1 VASGPSPRSR
11 SNPDLSHGRF
21 VRILR
26 HGNPNPPSYRGRL
39 FVACALSMAIQLITP
54 RLVGA
59 QRVVRSPEQVVSVSK
74 GASALLVNTT
84 NIQRFSI
91 GDPTVAE
98 AVVVSPTEILINGKQ
113 LGTTS
118 LFLWDNTGAIKLYSV
133 EVTADAPGLQR
144 YLSSVL
150 QGERIDVVASG
161 NVVTLSGQVRD
172 ASVATRAVEIAKGSG
187 ATIVDNLTTPEAV
200 QVLLKVRFAEVNKSV
215 IKEFRSQLATLNP
228 QDLNSKTGDWIGS
241 ANTDPQSGA
250 FADGVVDLGLF
261 NANASIEV
269 LIRALTSKG
278 LLRSLAEPNL
288 IALPGKQATFL
299 AGGEFPYPSVQG
311 GGGNNAVSI
320 VFKEFGIRLNFTPT
334 ITRNGSIRLKVAPE
348 VSSLDF
354 STPLIFGG
362 FTIPSLLSRRAETEV
377 EMKSGQYLAIAGLVD
392 NRMTDNSTKIPFL
405 GDIPILGQF
414 FRSKDARQNRT
425 ELLVLV
431 SPKLV
436 LPSDTPALLPTGEP
450 ATWKWSGQ
458 MKIKSPSDT
467 SWGKAYQE
475 H

>member
-1 VASGPSPRSR
+1 
-11 SNPDLSHGRF
+11 
-21 VRILR
+21 VRNFR
-26 HGNPNPPSYRGRL
+26 HGWTVPFLQGWRRHLVY
-39 FVACALSMAIQLITP
+39 ALIPAALAGSA
-54 RLVGA
+54 GSAWA
-59 QRVVRSPEQVVSVSK
+59 QRVVRAPEQVVSVSK

-84 NIQRFSI
+84 PIQRFSI

-98 AVVVSPTEILINGKQ
+98 AVVVSPTEILINGKT

-118 LFLWDNTGAIKLYSV
+118 LFLWDNTGTIKLYSV

-144 YLSSVL
+144 YLSAVL
-150 QGERIDVVASG
+150 AGEQIDVIASG
-161 NVVTLSGQVRD
+161 NVVTLSGTVRD
-172 ASVATRAVEIAKGSG
+172 ASVANRAVEIAKGSG

-200 QVLLKVRFAEVNKSV
+200 QVLLKVRFAEVNKSA

-228 QDLNSKTGDWIGS
+228 HHLDDHGDWVGS
-241 ANTDPQSGA
+241 ANTDPATGA

-261 NANASIEV
+261 NAGASIEL

-278 LLRSLAEPNL
+278 LLKSLAEPNL
-288 IALPGKQATFL
+288 MTLPGKEASFL
-299 AGGEFPYPSVQG
+299 AGGEFPYPAVQG
-311 GGGNNAVSI
+311 GGGNAVAI
-320 VFKEFGIRLNFTPT
+320 VFKEFGIRLKFTPT
-334 ITRNGSIRLKVAPE
+334 ITRSGSIRLKVMPE

-354 STPLIFGG
+354 ANPLVFGG
-362 FTIPSLLSRRAETEV
+362 FTIPSMLTRRAETEV

-392 NRMTDNSTKIPFL
+392 NTMTNNSTKVPLL

-414 FRSKDARQNRT
+414 FRSKDARQRRT

-436 LPSDTPALLPTGEP
+436 EPSDTPALLPTGEP
-450 ATWKWSGQ
+450 GTWGFKGD
-458 MKIKSPSDT
+458 MKVTKSADST
-467 SWGKAYQE
+467 FRGYQE

>member
-1 VASGPSPRSR
+1 
-11 SNPDLSHGRF
+11 
-21 VRILR
+21 VRNLR
-26 HGNPNPPSYRGRL
+26 HGRTISLLRARRWCCAVAMS
-39 FVACALSMAIQLITP
+39 FVAHSSLAGVAQ
-54 RLVGA
+54 A
-59 QRVVRSPEQVVSVSK
+59 QRVVRAPEQVVSVSK

-84 NIQRFSI
+84 AIQRFSI

-98 AVVVSPTEILINGKQ
+98 AVVVSPTEILINGKT

-118 LFLWDNTGAIKLYSV
+118 LFLWDNTGGIKLYSV

-150 QGERIDVVASG
+150 QGERIDVIASG

-172 ASVATRAVEIAKGSG
+172 ASVANRAVEIAKGSG

-200 QVLLKVRFAEVNKSV
+200 QVLLKVRFAEVNKSA

-228 QDLNSKTGDWIGS
+228 QDLNGRTGDWIGS
-241 ANTDPQSGA
+241 ANTNPQDGT

-269 LIRALTSKG
+269 LIRALSSKG
-278 LLRSLAEPNL
+278 LLKSLAEPNL
-288 IALPGKQATFL
+288 IALPGKEASFL
-299 AGGEFPYPSVQG
+299 AGGEFPYPAVQG

-320 VFKEFGIRLNFTPT
+320 VFKEFGIRLKFTPI
-334 ITRNGSIRLKVAPE
+334 ITRGGSIRLKVAPE
-348 VSSLDF
+348 VSALDF
-354 STPLIFGG
+354 SNPLVFGG
-362 FTIPSLLSRRAETEV
+362 FTIPSILSRRAETEV
-377 EMKSGQYLAIAGLVD
+377 EMKNGQYLAIAGLID
-392 NRMTDNSTKIPFL
+392 NTMTDNATKIPLL

-414 FRSKDARQNRT
+414 FKSKDARQRRT

-436 LPSDTPALLPTGEP
+436 LPSDAPALLPTGEP
-450 ATWKWSGQ
+450 ADWKWSGQ
-458 MKIKSPSDT
+458 MKMTPGDT
-467 SWGKAYQE
+467 AWRSYQE

>member
-1 VASGPSPRSR
+1 MR
-11 SNPDLSHGRF
+11 N
-21 VRILR
+21 LR
-26 HGNPNPPSYRGRL
+26 HGYAASLCPAWRWC
-39 FVACALSMAIQLITP
+39 FACAFLLAVFSIGALP
-54 RLVGA
+54 LAA
-59 QRVVRSPEQVVSVSK
+59 QRVVRAPEQVVSVSK

-84 NIQRFSI
+84 PIQRFSI

-98 AVVVSPTEILINGKQ
+98 AVVVSPTEVLVNGKT

-118 LFLWDNTGAIKLYSV
+118 LFLWDNTGTIKLYSV

-150 QGERIDVVASG
+150 AGEKIDVIASG

-172 ASVATRAVEIAKGSG
+172 ASVANRAVEIAKGSG
-187 ATIVDNLTTPEAV
+187 AIIVDNLSTPEAV
-200 QVLLKVRFAEVNKSV
+200 QVLLRVRFAEVNKSA

-228 QDLNSKTGDWIGS
+228 HRLDARDNYDPGFVGS
-241 ANTDPQSGA
+241 TIST
-250 FADGVVDLGLF
+250 DGVVDFGLF

-269 LIRALTSKG
+269 LIRFLTSKG

-288 IALPGKQATFL
+288 ITLPGREATFL

-320 VFKEFGIRLNFTPT
+320 VFKEFGIRLKFTPT
-334 ITRNGSIRLKVAPE
+334 ITRGGSIRLKVAPE
-348 VSSLDF
+348 VSALDF
-354 STPLIFGG
+354 STPLVFGG
-362 FTIPSLLSRRAETEV
+362 FTIPSLLTRRTETEV
-377 EMKSGQYLAIAGLVD
+377 EMKNGQYLAIAGLVD
-392 NRMTDNSTKIPFL
+392 NTMTDNSTKIPIL

-414 FRSKDARQNRT
+414 FRSKDARQRRT

-436 LPSDTPALLPTGEP
+436 LPGDTPALLPTGEP
-450 ATWKWSGQ
+450 ADWKWNGHMKMDKTKADSGWR
-458 MKIKSPSDT
+458 S
-467 SWGKAYQE
+467 YQE

>member
-1 VASGPSPRSR
+1 VSSALVAGGRS
-11 SNPDLSHGRF
+11 
-21 VRILR
+21 
-26 HGNPNPPSYRGRL
+26 
-39 FVACALSMAIQLITP
+39 AQ
-54 RLVGA
+54 A
-59 QRVVRSPEQVVSVSK
+59 QRVVRAPEQVVSVSK
-74 GASALLVNTT
+74 GASALLVNPTP
-84 NIQRFSI
+84 IQRFSI
-91 GDPTVAE
+91 GDPAVAE
-98 AVVVSPTEILINGKQ
+98 AVVVSPTEILINGKT

-118 LFLWDNTGAIKLYSV
+118 LFLWDNQGQIKLYSV

-144 YLSSVL
+144 YLASVL

-200 QVLLKVRFAEVNKSV
+200 QVLLKVRFAEVNKSA

-228 QDLNSKTGDWIGS
+228 QDLNSRTGDWIGS
-241 ANTDPQSGA
+241 ANVNPQDGT

-269 LIRALTSKG
+269 LIRALSSKG
-278 LLRSLAEPNL
+278 LLKSLAEPNL
-288 IALPGKQATFL
+288 IALPGREASFL
-299 AGGEFPYPSVQG
+299 AGGEFPYPAVQG

-320 VFKEFGIRLNFTPT
+320 VFKEFGIRLKFTPI
-334 ITRNGSIRLKVAPE
+334 ITRGGSIRLKVAPE
-348 VSSLDF
+348 VSALDF
-354 STPLIFGG
+354 SNPLIFGG
-362 FTIPSLLSRRAETEV
+362 FTIPSILSRRAETEV
-377 EMKSGQYLAIAGLVD
+377 EMKNGQYLAIAGLID
-392 NRMTDNSTKIPFL
+392 NTMTDNATKIPLL

-414 FRSKDARQNRT
+414 FKSKDARQRRT

-436 LPSDTPALLPTGEP
+436 LPSDAPALLPTGEP
-450 ATWKWSGQ
+450 ATWKWSGS
-458 MKIKSPSDT
+458 MKMKGPADT
-467 SWGKAYQE
+467 AWRSYQE